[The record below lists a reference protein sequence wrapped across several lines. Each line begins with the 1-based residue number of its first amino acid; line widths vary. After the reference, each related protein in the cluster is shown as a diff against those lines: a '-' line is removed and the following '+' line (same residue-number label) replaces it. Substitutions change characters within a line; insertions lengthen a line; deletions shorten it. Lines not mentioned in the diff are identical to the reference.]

1 LPPPLPEAMQHAGS
15 AATPGAA
22 SQRGPAS
29 RPGKLLFAAAAA
41 AALTAATHST
51 ARAWISGQPASH
63 AQLQAQLPAACQL
76 RGTSPALEGSGTTS
90 TVAGAAVLAAATA
103 AMGSA
108 MAARRLHRAR
118 GEAVVVRVVTEA
130 EAGGTT
136 ETVEAAETKVVAP
149 APKAKAKAK
158 AQPKASPAKPLE
170 PMLDQITTGIFAGA
184 VFAGYA
190 VLGERLV
197 DRLRGKGIGLHAEVI
212 NSFCQRFAIPSRTR
226 QGFIKTAKKTGHDLG
241 FLIPGGYFG
250 DGMVGPGGMEW
261 YKNSGIEKWSAVN

>member
-1 LPPPLPEAMQHAGS
+1 MPPPLAEAMQHAGS
-15 AATPGAA
+15 ARTPGAA
-22 SQRGPAS
+22 SQRGPMS
-29 RPGKLLFAAAAA
+29 RPGKLPFAAAAA
-41 AALTAATHST
+41 AALTAATHSI
-51 ARAWISGQPASH
+51 ARAWISGQAASH

-76 RGTSPALEGSGTTS
+76 RGTSPALEGSGTSS

-108 MAARRLHRAR
+108 MAARRLHRPR
-118 GEAVVVRVVTEA
+118 GEAVVVRVVAGA
-130 EAGGTT
+130 EAGETT
-136 ETVEAAETKVVAP
+136 ETVEAAETQVAAP

-158 AQPKASPAKPLE
+158 AKAAPAKPLE
-170 PMLDQITTGIFAGA
+170 PMLDQISTGIFAGV

-190 VLGERLV
+190 VVGERLV

-212 NSFCQRFAIPSRTR
+212 NSFCARFAIPSKTR

-261 YKNSGIEKWSAVN
+261 YKNSGIDKWSVN